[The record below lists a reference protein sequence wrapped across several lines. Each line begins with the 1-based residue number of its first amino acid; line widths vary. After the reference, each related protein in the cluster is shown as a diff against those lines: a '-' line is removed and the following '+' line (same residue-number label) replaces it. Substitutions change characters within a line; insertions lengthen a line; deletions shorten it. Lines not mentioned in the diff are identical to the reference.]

1 MNKKAITIMAILTTV
16 IAFMEISGLPSALF
30 IDLHFADI
38 TPFIFSQLVNFL
50 FIGALAFLVIKTWGK
65 GWFLGF
71 TRIGLAKSFKKYA
84 PAGIA
89 AGVLSCVAFCVGL
102 MPFDYQPS
110 FWKILIEGIVY
121 YIGVA
126 IIEELYLRGLLLN
139 IIEKLAYK
147 KSNSTVIA
155 IWVTSVIFGLG
166 HIFGVIG
173 MGIPVIV
180 FKVVSTTGMGL
191 YFGTIYKKTNNL
203 WLPII
208 IHGFIDICAL
218 PYCFTT
224 YSGYPTISLIMLT
237 IIYVL
242 LGIYSVIVMKR
253 KA

>member
-1 MNKKAITIMAILTTV
+1 MNKKTITIMAVLTVV
-16 IAFMEISGLPSALF
+16 IAFMDISGLPATLF
-30 IDLHFADI
+30 VDLNFADV
-38 TPFIFSQLVNFL
+38 TPFIFSLLINFL
-50 FIGALAFLVIKTWGK
+50 FIGILAFIAIKIWGK

-71 TRIGLAKSFKKYA
+71 KRNGLAEGFKKYA
-84 PAGIA
+84 LAGIA

-110 FWKILIEGIVY
+110 LWKILIEGIVY

-139 IIEKLAYK
+139 IIERLTDK

-155 IWVTSVIFGLG
+155 IWVSSVIFGLG

-173 MGIPVIV
+173 MGMSVVV
-180 FKVVSTTGMGL
+180 FKVVSTVGMGL

-224 YSGYPTISLIMLT
+224 YSGYPTITLIMLT
-237 IIYVL
+237 VIYVF